1 MSVSHLFFQVEWSCC
16 LARGGFA
23 LGLRKED
30 GTLGA
35 VVVVLP
41 YEKGIPNDLA
51 SMGELWR
58 ALKPCGMPPRKQL
71 GDAFKG
77 MKARAWAAMDTIEKV
92 KKRWE
97 WDDLKVSKVYMLG

>member
-1 MSVSHLFFQVEWSCC
+1 MEWSCC

-97 WDDLKVSKVYMLG
+97 WDDLKVYKVYMLG